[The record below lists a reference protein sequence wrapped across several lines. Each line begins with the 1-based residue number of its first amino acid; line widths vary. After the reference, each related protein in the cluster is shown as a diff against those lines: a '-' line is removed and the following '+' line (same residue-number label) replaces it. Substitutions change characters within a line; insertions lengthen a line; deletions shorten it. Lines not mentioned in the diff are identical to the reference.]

1 VKKYIIYSIYK
12 MGLSNA
18 AKTARNYSSLI
29 TQNQGGGNKKA
40 GLPSTVG
47 HDYWRTIYAGIN
59 YNSGSC
65 CGLGTMQYTV
75 NPKVCASRPISS
87 QVQFNTYWNC

>member
-1 VKKYIIYSIYK
+1 

-29 TQNQGGGNKKA
+29 TQPQGGGPKKA

-47 HDYWRTIYAGIN
+47 HDYWRTKYGKVK
-59 YNSGSC
+59 YSSGRC
-65 CGLGTMQYTV
+65 CSVSALQYTA
-75 NPKVCASRPISS
+75 NPAVCVSRSVGS
-87 QVQFNTYWNC
+87 NVQFNSYFKRC